1 MRHGPQEPFRTPTDA
16 YRLTAMGFHLAEQ
29 VITAAA
35 RARER
40 RDVEFR
46 NDLAPVRV
54 FLRPHV
60 FVDRA
65 ARDLACRSPVRGDV
79 LALEPVD
86 ADEVRFRWRTSC
98 LFAIGHGIDDP
109 GFEEVA
115 YAIADPE
122 IICLVERSTRGR
134 ASDGKRDEQSIYLTV
149 SGALYQ
155 LRIDEEGQPEVRVKV
170 PFGVVSQDEGGRT
183 AMWLLDLLVGRLEF
197 ANAPEA
203 WV

>member
-1 MRHGPQEPFRTPTDA
+1 M
-16 YRLTAMGFHLAEQ
+16 
-29 VITAAA
+29 
-35 RARER
+35 
-40 RDVEFR
+40 
-46 NDLAPVRV
+46 
-54 FLRPHV
+54 
-60 FVDRA
+60 
-65 ARDLACRSPVRGDV
+65 
-79 LALEPVD
+79 EPVD
-86 ADEVRFRWRTSC
+86 ADEVCFRSRTSC
-98 LFAIGHGIDDP
+98 LFATGHGIDDP

-122 IICLVERSTRGR
+122 IICLVERSMRGR
-134 ASDGKRDEQSIYLTV
+134 GSDGKRGEHSIYLTV

-197 ANAPEA
+197 ANAPEV